1 MSTMMTSELG
11 IEMRRE
17 HRYLNCSRPKDKERF
32 EHVEDGQVLHG

>member
-1 MSTMMTSELG
+1 MSTIITSELG

-17 HRYLNCSRPKDKERF
+17 HRYLNCPRPKDKERF